1 MREDDDEEDDYD
13 AEDEDMD
20 DYEPAFILEVLDTS
34 ARRRIRDVGLG
45 QAFDFKD
52 RELLSVTF
60 SEESFAE
67 NYAGPEHEELVEH
80 SSYQALKEEDDEEDE
95 TCELTDCLKL
105 FNMEEQLGPDDAW
118 YCNKCKDHVQ
128 ATKKFDLWKLPP
140 ILVIHLKG
148 LNLSEYTL
156 SEAELPCYD
165 LFAVSNHF
173 GALGGGHYTAFAK
186 NPNDNKWYKFDD
198 SNVSPMNEDRVC
210 SSAAYVLFYRRRD
223 VNEIKQEL
231 KYAPPVVTQ
240 EEEGDNS
247 EEDEEEA
254 EDFDVDTKP
263 EDSVD
268 EEEPLNNDALACI
281 PTLESYDIAGDN
293 FPGEPESTPMEDI
306 DPSPVAPEA

>member
-1 MREDDDEEDDYD
+1 MGRGE
-13 AEDEDMD
+13 
-20 DYEPAFILEVLDTS
+20 
-34 ARRRIRDVGLG
+34 
-45 QAFDFKD
+45 AFDFKD

-67 NYAGPEHEELVEH
+67 NYAGPEHEELIEH
-80 SSYQALKEEDDEEDE
+80 SSFQALKEEDDEDE

-105 FNMEEQLGPDDAW
+105 FNMEEQLGPEDAW

-140 ILVIHLKG
+140 ILVIHLKRFSYRNRYRRDKLDTLVKFPLEG

-156 SEAELPCYD
+156 SEAETPCYD

-223 VNEIKQEL
+223 INEIKQEL
-231 KYAPPVVTQ
+231 KYVPPSADPV
-240 EEEGDNS
+240 EEEEE
-247 EEDEEEA
+247 EEDEETNEGEME
-254 EDFDVDTKP
+254 EDKINNNDSSKTKLT
-263 EDSVD
+263 DFS
-268 EEEPLNNDALACI
+268 EEEEEEEEDENEMDTAQAKSSVPD
-281 PTLESYDIAGDN
+281 LEADTTT
-293 FPGEPESTPMEDI
+293 PGQDSESITPMDGI
-306 DPSPVAPEA
+306 DSSVAPEA